1 MSQADE
7 THGRTP
13 EEWILSGFHICGY
26 SLDAAGIA
34 LNREILIPTSI
45 WEILAFSLAV
55 WIVIEHSRELRQL
68 PTGSTTGGFFKVL
81 AQSHALYFAA

>member
-1 MSQADE
+1 MLQANE

-13 EEWILSGFHICGY
+13 EELILSGFHICGA

-34 LNREILIPTSI
+34 LSREILIPTSI
-45 WEILAFSLAV
+45 WEILAFFLAV
-55 WIVIEHSRELRQL
+55 WIVIEHFRELRQL